1 MKTRIPF
8 FSIAAGVMIA
18 IIGCVLLANRR
29 EGSSGEAGRGSAD
42 GNSIRSETVAQAERF
57 GGGKTLS
64 AAGKDGLNDG
74 READGRE
81 LEDEETLV
89 RNFDD
94 VTDRWIKPSKKEISL
109 RDVESFVAELKKV
122 PVKRRQECVQ
132 RVLNLVPDENI
143 MLIAGILMDK
153 SLDKAIAATVF
164 GDVLN
169 RDENVKKLLL
179 QQVFKD
185 RTHPCWADAAWILD
199 VTGQLPKSK

>member
-8 FSIAAGVMIA
+8 FSIAAVVIA
-18 IIGCVLLANRR
+18 IVGFILLANRR
-29 EGSSGEAGRGSAD
+29 EGNPVEAGRVLAD
-42 GNSIRSETVAQAERF
+42 DDLMRNEAVAEAGRIDGGDKSLPAAE
-57 GGGKTLS
+57 
-64 AAGKDGLNDG
+64 KDGLNDG
-74 READGRE
+74 FGVDGRGR
-81 LEDEETLV
+81 EDEESLV
-89 RNFDD
+89 KNFDD
-94 VTDRWIKPSKKEISL
+94 ITDRWIKPSKKEISL
-109 RDVESFVAELKKV
+109 QDVENFVAELKKV

-169 RDENVKKLLL
+169 RNENVKKLLL
-179 QQVFKD
+179 LQVFKD

-199 VTGQLPKSK
+199 VTGQLPKVK